1 MTDETGATPAD
12 TEQTGAVNQAS
23 AAGQAGTGRQ
33 ADAEPADTDA
43 GIDRTAAASG
53 STDPTDS
60 TDSTSDGVDRITTA
74 KPERESLT
82 QILGGRRG
90 AIDASIP
97 PFAFVVGWLAT
108 GRSISW
114 GAIVAIG
121 VAVVLGGYRLLRGD
135 KARAVV
141 VSLAAV
147 VIAALIALHTGR
159 AEDFFLLQLLS
170 NAASA
175 LLFAASV
182 VVRWPLLG
190 VIVGLLLGQKTRWRR
205 DPALLRAYSWA
216 SWVWVLQYL
225 LRVVVYGLLW
235 WAGQVVALGVARTV
249 LSWPLVAAT
258 VAVSGWVL
266 YKALPD
272 DHPGLRPA
280 RAEPPGT

>member
-1 MTDETGATPAD
+1 
-12 TEQTGAVNQAS
+12 V
-23 AAGQAGTGRQ
+23 
-33 ADAEPADTDA
+33 
-43 GIDRTAAASG
+43 
-53 STDPTDS
+53 
-60 TDSTSDGVDRITTA
+60 
-74 KPERESLT
+74 L
-82 QILGGRRG
+82 
-90 AIDASIP
+90 
-97 PFAFVVGWLAT
+97 
-108 GRSISW
+108 
-114 GAIVAIG
+114 
-121 VAVVLGGYRLLRGD
+121 LGGYRVARGG

-147 VIAALIALHTGR
+147 VVAALIALHTGH

-175 LLFAASV
+175 LLFAASI

-190 VIVGLLLGQKTRWRR
+190 VIVGLLVGQKTRWRR

-235 WAGQVVALGVARTV
+235 WAGQVVVLGIARTA

-266 YKALPD
+266 YKSLPPE
-272 DHPGLRPA
+272 HPGLRVV
-280 RAEPPGT
+280 RESGAEDRPGT

>member
-1 MTDETGATPAD
+1 MTDETTPA
-12 TEQTGAVNQAS
+12 
-23 AAGQAGTGRQ
+23 
-33 ADAEPADTDA
+33 
-43 GIDRTAAASG
+43 
-53 STDPTDS
+53 
-60 TDSTSDGVDRITTA
+60 
-74 KPERESLT
+74 RESLA

-97 PFAFVVGWLAT
+97 PVAFVAGWLAT
-108 GRSISW
+108 GQSIAW
-114 GAIVAIG
+114 GAGVAIV
-121 VAVVLGGYRLLRGD
+121 VAVLLGGYRVVRGD

-159 AEDFFLLQLLS
+159 AQDFFLLQLLS

-190 VIVGLLLGQKTRWRR
+190 VIVGLLVGQKTRWRR

-225 LRVVVYGLLW
+225 IRVVVYGLLW

-266 YKALPD
+266 YKSLPPE
-272 DHPGLRPA
+272 HPGLRVA
-280 RAEPPGT
+280 QEPGADDRPGT

>member
-1 MTDETGATPAD
+1 MTDETTPA
-12 TEQTGAVNQAS
+12 
-23 AAGQAGTGRQ
+23 
-33 ADAEPADTDA
+33 
-43 GIDRTAAASG
+43 
-53 STDPTDS
+53 
-60 TDSTSDGVDRITTA
+60 
-74 KPERESLT
+74 RESLT

-97 PFAFVVGWLAT
+97 PAAFVIGWLVT
-108 GRSISW
+108 GRSIAW
-114 GAIVAIG
+114 GAGVAIV
-121 VAVVLGGYRLLRGD
+121 VAVLLGGYRVVRGG

-175 LLFAASV
+175 LLFAASI

-235 WAGQVVALGVARTV
+235 WAGQVVVLGIARTV

-266 YKALPD
+266 YKSLPPE
-272 DHPGLRPA
+272 HPGLRLA
-280 RAEPPGT
+280 REPGADERPGT

>member
-1 MTDETGATPAD
+1 VTDETTP
-12 TEQTGAVNQAS
+12 S
-23 AAGQAGTGRQ
+23 
-33 ADAEPADTDA
+33 
-43 GIDRTAAASG
+43 
-53 STDPTDS
+53 
-60 TDSTSDGVDRITTA
+60 
-74 KPERESLT
+74 RESLA

-97 PFAFVVGWLAT
+97 PVAFVVGWLAT
-108 GRSISW
+108 GQSISW

-121 VAVVLGGYRLLRGD
+121 VAVVLGGYRLIRGD

-175 LLFAASV
+175 LLFAASI

-190 VIVGLLLGQKTRWRR
+190 LIVGLLIGQRTRWRR

-225 LRVVVYGLLW
+225 IRVVVYGLLW
-235 WAGQVVALGVARTV
+235 WGGQVVALGIARTA

-266 YKALPD
+266 YKALPAG
-272 DHPGLRPA
+272 HPGLRLTP
-280 RAEPPGT
+280 EPGSEDGPRT

>member
-1 MTDETGATPAD
+1 VTDETTP
-12 TEQTGAVNQAS
+12 S
-23 AAGQAGTGRQ
+23 
-33 ADAEPADTDA
+33 
-43 GIDRTAAASG
+43 
-53 STDPTDS
+53 
-60 TDSTSDGVDRITTA
+60 
-74 KPERESLT
+74 RESLA

-97 PFAFVVGWLAT
+97 PVAFVVGWLAT
-108 GRSISW
+108 GQSISW

-121 VAVVLGGYRLLRGD
+121 VAVALGAYRLIRGD

-175 LLFAASV
+175 LLFAASI

-190 VIVGLLLGQKTRWRR
+190 VIVGLLIGQKTRWRR

-225 LRVVVYGLLW
+225 IRVVVYGLLW
-235 WAGQVVALGVARTV
+235 WAGEVVALGIARTA

-266 YKALPD
+266 YKALPAG
-272 DHPGLRPA
+272 HPGLRLTP
-280 RAEPPGT
+280 EPGPEDGPRT

>member
-1 MTDETGATPAD
+1 VNVTDETTPA
-12 TEQTGAVNQAS
+12 
-23 AAGQAGTGRQ
+23 
-33 ADAEPADTDA
+33 
-43 GIDRTAAASG
+43 
-53 STDPTDS
+53 
-60 TDSTSDGVDRITTA
+60 
-74 KPERESLT
+74 RESLA

-97 PFAFVVGWLAT
+97 PAAFVVGWLAS
-108 GRSISW
+108 GRSIAW
-114 GAIVAIG
+114 GAGVAIV
-121 VAVVLGGYRLLRGD
+121 VAVLLGGYRVVRGG

-175 LLFAASV
+175 LLFAASI

-190 VIVGLLLGQKTRWRR
+190 VIVGLLVGQKTRWRR

-235 WAGQVVALGVARTV
+235 WAGQVVVLGVARTV

-266 YKALPD
+266 YKSLPPE
-272 DHPGLRPA
+272 HPGLRVA
-280 RAEPPGT
+280 QESGADDRPGT

>member
-1 MTDETGATPAD
+1 VNVTDETTPA
-12 TEQTGAVNQAS
+12 
-23 AAGQAGTGRQ
+23 
-33 ADAEPADTDA
+33 
-43 GIDRTAAASG
+43 
-53 STDPTDS
+53 
-60 TDSTSDGVDRITTA
+60 
-74 KPERESLT
+74 RESLA

-97 PFAFVVGWLAT
+97 PAAFVVGWLAS
-108 GRSISW
+108 GRSIAW
-114 GAIVAIG
+114 GAGVAIV
-121 VAVVLGGYRLLRGD
+121 VAVLLGGYRVVRGG

-175 LLFAASV
+175 LLFAASI

-190 VIVGLLLGQKTRWRR
+190 VIVGLLVGQKTRWRR

-235 WAGQVVALGVARTV
+235 WAGQVVVLGVARTV

-266 YKALPD
+266 YKSLPPE
-272 DHPGLRPA
+272 HPGLRVA
-280 RAEPPGT
+280 RESGADDRPGT

>member
-1 MTDETGATPAD
+1 VNVTDETTPA
-12 TEQTGAVNQAS
+12 
-23 AAGQAGTGRQ
+23 
-33 ADAEPADTDA
+33 
-43 GIDRTAAASG
+43 
-53 STDPTDS
+53 
-60 TDSTSDGVDRITTA
+60 
-74 KPERESLT
+74 RESLT

-97 PFAFVVGWLAT
+97 PAAFVVGWLAS
-108 GRSISW
+108 GRSIAW
-114 GAIVAIG
+114 GAGVAIG
-121 VAVVLGGYRLLRGD
+121 VAVLLGGYRVVRGG

-175 LLFAASV
+175 LLFAASI

-190 VIVGLLLGQKTRWRR
+190 VIVGLLVGQKTRWRR

-225 LRVVVYGLLW
+225 LRVVVYGVLW
-235 WAGQVVALGVARTV
+235 WAGQVVVLGIARTV

-266 YKALPD
+266 YKSLPPE
-272 DHPGLRPA
+272 HPGLRVA
-280 RAEPPGT
+280 QESGADDRPGT

>member
-1 MTDETGATPAD
+1 MTP
-12 TEQTGAVNQAS
+12 S
-23 AAGQAGTGRQ
+23 
-33 ADAEPADTDA
+33 
-43 GIDRTAAASG
+43 
-53 STDPTDS
+53 
-60 TDSTSDGVDRITTA
+60 
-74 KPERESLT
+74 RESLT

-97 PFAFVVGWLAT
+97 PVAFVIGWLAT
-108 GRSISW
+108 ERSISW

-121 VAVVLGGYRLLRGD
+121 VAAALGAYRLIRGD

-147 VIAALIALHTGR
+147 VVAALIALHTGR

-175 LLFAASV
+175 LLFAASI

-190 VIVGLLLGQKTRWRR
+190 VIVGLLLGQKARWRR

-225 LRVVVYGLLW
+225 VRVVVYGLLW

-266 YKALPD
+266 YKALPP
-272 DHPGLRPA
+272 DHPGLRLA
-280 RAEPPGT
+280 VESEPESGPEPGPGDRPRT

>member
-1 MTDETGATPAD
+1 MTDETTP
-12 TEQTGAVNQAS
+12 S
-23 AAGQAGTGRQ
+23 
-33 ADAEPADTDA
+33 
-43 GIDRTAAASG
+43 
-53 STDPTDS
+53 
-60 TDSTSDGVDRITTA
+60 
-74 KPERESLT
+74 RESLA

-97 PFAFVVGWLAT
+97 PVAFVVGWLAT
-108 GRSISW
+108 GQSISW

-121 VAVVLGGYRLLRGD
+121 VAVVLGSYRLVRGD

-175 LLFAASV
+175 LVFAASI

-225 LRVVVYGLLW
+225 IRVVVYGLLW
-235 WAGQVVALGVARTV
+235 WGGQVVTLGIARTA

-266 YKALPD
+266 YKALPAG
-272 DHPGLRPA
+272 HPGLRLA
-280 RAEPPGT
+280 SEPGSKDGPRT

>member
-1 MTDETGATPAD
+1 MTDETTP
-12 TEQTGAVNQAS
+12 S
-23 AAGQAGTGRQ
+23 
-33 ADAEPADTDA
+33 
-43 GIDRTAAASG
+43 
-53 STDPTDS
+53 
-60 TDSTSDGVDRITTA
+60 
-74 KPERESLT
+74 RESLA

-97 PFAFVVGWLAT
+97 PVAFVVGWLAT
-108 GRSISW
+108 GQSISW

-121 VAVVLGGYRLLRGD
+121 VAVVLGTYRLIRGD

-175 LLFAASV
+175 LLFAASI

-190 VIVGLLLGQKTRWRR
+190 VIVGLLIGQKTRWRR

-225 LRVVVYGLLW
+225 IRVVVYGLLW
-235 WAGQVVALGVARTV
+235 WGGQVVALGIARTA

-266 YKALPD
+266 YKALPAG
-272 DHPGLRPA
+272 HPGLRLA
-280 RAEPPGT
+280 SEPGPENGPRT

>member
-1 MTDETGATPAD
+1 VNVTDETTPA
-12 TEQTGAVNQAS
+12 
-23 AAGQAGTGRQ
+23 
-33 ADAEPADTDA
+33 
-43 GIDRTAAASG
+43 
-53 STDPTDS
+53 
-60 TDSTSDGVDRITTA
+60 
-74 KPERESLT
+74 RESLA

-97 PFAFVVGWLAT
+97 PAAFVVGWLAS
-108 GRSISW
+108 GRSIAW
-114 GAIVAIG
+114 GAGVAIV
-121 VAVVLGGYRLLRGD
+121 VAVLLGGYRVVRGG

-175 LLFAASV
+175 LLFAASI

-190 VIVGLLLGQKTRWRR
+190 VIVGLLVGQKTRWRR

-235 WAGQVVALGVARTV
+235 WAGQVVVLGVARTV

-266 YKALPD
+266 YKSLPPE
-272 DHPGLRPA
+272 HPGLRLA
-280 RAEPPGT
+280 QEPGAGDRPRT

>member
-1 MTDETGATPAD
+1 MTDETTP
-12 TEQTGAVNQAS
+12 S
-23 AAGQAGTGRQ
+23 
-33 ADAEPADTDA
+33 
-43 GIDRTAAASG
+43 
-53 STDPTDS
+53 
-60 TDSTSDGVDRITTA
+60 
-74 KPERESLT
+74 RESLA

-97 PFAFVVGWLAT
+97 PVAFVVGWLAT
-108 GRSISW
+108 GQSISC

-121 VAVVLGGYRLLRGD
+121 VAVVLGAYRLIRGD

-175 LLFAASV
+175 LLFAASI

-190 VIVGLLLGQKTRWRR
+190 VIVGLLIGQKTRWRR

-225 LRVVVYGLLW
+225 IRVVVYGLLW
-235 WAGQVVALGVARTV
+235 WGEHVVALGIARTA

-266 YKALPD
+266 YKALPAG
-272 DHPGLRPA
+272 HPGLRLAPEPGSEDGP
-280 RAEPPGT
+280 RA